1 MNEAARAGAVIEE
14 DMGTLTM
21 KLGGTSIGTAAALVQ
36 VLNMVTRE
44 SKRWDRIL
52 IVASAL
58 EGVTDMLLEAAQLA
72 RLSNRRGY
80 RRIAATLRTRHMALI
95 EELPLE
101 ALDRK
106 SLQADIDRLWFEM
119 LDQCQ
124 QVANHLN
131 DELSPSLSDSVVAVG
146 ERLSARIIAALLRQ
160 NGIRGIAVDG
170 TDLLITDD
178 VHGNANPNLELTARR
193 VDDLLLPMMR
203 RSMIPVVTG
212 YIGAT
217 ADGATTT
224 LGRGGTDFTAS
235 VLSALIGADEL
246 WIWTDVDGMMSADPR
261 QVPDAHIIA
270 ELSYSEAAELAYFG
284 ARILHAKM
292 IAPLAEKSLPL
303 HIKNIFKPRQTGT
316 FVSSAAD
323 SRGAV
328 IKAVTSIQGLA
339 LSRPSSGS
347 MAGITRMVGST
358 LFKTLGMRAE
368 VMISSQSSNSSF
380 LCFVIPT
387 SIGIDGV
394 DRLQQ
399 AMKAKM
405 AEYPQKMP
413 WAIETV
419 SMVTAIGSSLNHAP
433 GLLGKALEKLDDI
446 RIYGFAMGPSN
457 CSITV
462 AIAQKDTQTAV
473 LRIHEL
479 TAKTA
484 ADTA

>member
-1 MNEAARAGAVIEE
+1 
-14 DMGTLTM
+14 MGTLTM
-21 KLGGTSIGTAAALVQ
+21 KFGGTSIGTAAALVQ
-36 VLNMVTRE
+36 VLSMVTRE

-95 EELPLE
+95 EQLPLD
-101 ALDRK
+101 AADRK
-106 SLQADIDRLWFEM
+106 ALQADIDRLWFEM

-131 DELSPSLSDSVVAVG
+131 DELSPSLIDSVVAVG

-160 NGIRGIAVDG
+160 NEIRGIAVDG

-193 VDDLLLPMMR
+193 VDDLLLPLLR
-203 RSMIPVVTG
+203 RGMIPVVTG

-261 QVPDAHIIA
+261 EVPDAHIIA

-303 HIKNIFKPRQTGT
+303 RIKNIFKPRQTGT
-316 FVSSAAD
+316 FVSSEAD
-323 SRGAV
+323 SGRSV

-358 LFKTLGMRAE
+358 LFKTLGMRTE

-433 GLLGKALEKLDDI
+433 GLLAKALEKLDDI

-462 AIAQKDTQTAV
+462 AIALEDTQTAV

>member
-1 MNEAARAGAVIEE
+1 
-14 DMGTLTM
+14 MGTLTM
-21 KLGGTSIGTAAALVQ
+21 KFGGTSIGTAAALVQ
-36 VLNMVTRE
+36 VLSMVTRE

-95 EELPLE
+95 EQLPLD
-101 ALDRK
+101 AADRK
-106 SLQADIDRLWFEM
+106 ALQADIDRLWFEM

-131 DELSPSLSDSVVAVG
+131 DELSPSLIDSVVAVG

-193 VDDLLLPMMR
+193 VDDLLLPLLR
-203 RSMIPVVTG
+203 RGMIPVVTG

-261 QVPDAHIIA
+261 EVPDAHIIA

-303 HIKNIFKPRQTGT
+303 RIKNIFKPRQTGT
-316 FVSSAAD
+316 FVSSEAD
-323 SRGAV
+323 SGGSA

-358 LFKTLGMRAE
+358 LFKTLGMRTE

-433 GLLGKALEKLDDI
+433 GLLAKALEKLDDI

-462 AIAQKDTQTAV
+462 AIALEDTQTAV

>member
-1 MNEAARAGAVIEE
+1 
-14 DMGTLTM
+14 MGTLTM
-21 KLGGTSIGTAAALVQ
+21 KFGGTSIGTAAALVQ
-36 VLNMVTRE
+36 VLSMVTRE

-95 EELPLE
+95 EQLPLD
-101 ALDRK
+101 AADRK
-106 SLQADIDRLWFEM
+106 ALQADIDRLWFEM

-131 DELSPSLSDSVVAVG
+131 DELSPSLIDSVVAVG

-193 VDDLLLPMMR
+193 VDDLLLPLLR
-203 RSMIPVVTG
+203 RGMIPVVTG

-261 QVPDAHIIA
+261 EVPDAHIIA

-303 HIKNIFKPRQTGT
+303 RIKNIFKPRQTGT
-316 FVSSAAD
+316 FVSSEAD
-323 SRGAV
+323 SGGSV

-358 LFKTLGMRAE
+358 LFKTLGMRTE

-399 AMKAKM
+399 ALKAKM

-433 GLLGKALEKLDDI
+433 GLLAKALEKLDDI

-462 AIAQKDTQTAV
+462 AIALEDTQTAV

-484 ADTA
+484 ADSA

>member
-1 MNEAARAGAVIEE
+1 
-14 DMGTLTM
+14 MGTLTM
-21 KLGGTSIGTAAALVQ
+21 KFGGTSIGTAAALVQ
-36 VLNMVTRE
+36 VLSMVTRE
-44 SKRWDRIL
+44 SKRWNRIL

-95 EELPLE
+95 EQLPLD
-101 ALDRK
+101 AADRK
-106 SLQADIDRLWFEM
+106 ALQADIDRLWFEM

-193 VDDLLLPMMR
+193 VDDLLLPLLR
-203 RSMIPVVTG
+203 RGMIPVVTG

-217 ADGATTT
+217 ADGETTT

-261 QVPDAHIIA
+261 EVPDAHIIA
-270 ELSYSEAAELAYFG
+270 ELSYREAAELAYFG

-303 HIKNIFKPRQTGT
+303 RIKNIFKPRQTGT
-316 FVSSAAD
+316 LVSSEAD
-323 SRGAV
+323 SGGSV

-358 LFKTLGMRAE
+358 LFKTLGMRTE

-399 AMKAKM
+399 ALKAKM

-433 GLLGKALEKLDDI
+433 GLLAKALEKLDDI

-462 AIAQKDTQTAV
+462 AIALEDTQTAV

-484 ADTA
+484 ADSA

>member
-1 MNEAARAGAVIEE
+1 
-14 DMGTLTM
+14 MGTLTM
-21 KLGGTSIGTAAALVQ
+21 KLGGTSIGTVAALAQ
-36 VLNMVTRE
+36 VLSMIIHE

-58 EGVTDMLLEAAQLA
+58 EGVTDMLLEAAHLA

-80 RRIAATLRTRHMALI
+80 RRIAATLRTRHLALI
-95 EELPLE
+95 EQLPLD
-101 ALDRK
+101 AVARK
-106 SLQADIDRLWFEM
+106 ALQADIDQLWFEM

-160 NGIRGIAVDG
+160 NDIRAIAVDG
-170 TDLLITDD
+170 TELLITDD
-178 VHGNANPNLELTARR
+178 VHGNANPNLALTAAR

-203 RSMIPVVTG
+203 RNMIPVVTG

-217 ADGATTT
+217 AAGATTT

-235 VLSALIGADEL
+235 VLSALIAADEL
-246 WIWTDVDGMMSADPR
+246 WIWTDMDGMMSADPR
-261 QVPDAHIIA
+261 EASDAHVIA
-270 ELSYSEAAELAYFG
+270 ELNYSEAAELAYFG

-292 IAPLAEKSLPL
+292 IAPLADKSMPL
-303 HIKNIFKPRQTGT
+303 RIKNIFKPRQTGT
-316 FVSSAAD
+316 LVSSAVND
-323 SRGAV
+323 SEAV

-347 MAGITRMVGST
+347 MAGITRMVGNT
-358 LFKTLGMRAE
+358 LFKTLGMRTE
-368 VMISSQSSNSSF
+368 VMISSQSSSSSF

-419 SMVTAIGSSLNHAP
+419 SMVTAIGSNLNHAP
-433 GLLGKALEKLDDI
+433 RLLAKALEKLDDI
-446 RIYGFAMGPSN
+446 RVYGFAMGPSN
-457 CSITV
+457 CSMTV
-462 AIAQKDTQTAV
+462 AVALEDAQTAV

-479 TAKTA
+479 TAKSA
-484 ADTA
+484 PDNG